1 MTFDLGE
8 MPDIVPTLAVLCALR
23 PGRSLIRNVA
33 HLRLKECDRLEALVN
48 ELGKTGIAAE
58 VIGEDLAITGGLPRG
73 ARIRTYDDHRIA
85 MSFAIMGMA
94 VPGMEIEGEACV
106 GKSFPGFW
114 MALEGLRGRVVP
126 SPQQEEAMRVTTHH
140 FVRRAKPDERRN
152 EERAVTQ

>member
-1 MTFDLGE
+1 MAFDLGE

-33 HLRLKECDRLEALVN
+33 HLRLKECDRLEALVS

-58 VIGEDLAITGGLPRG
+58 VIGEDLAITGGIPRG

-85 MSFAIMGMA
+85 MSFAILGLA
-94 VPGMEIEGEACV
+94 VPGMEIEGEGCV

-114 MALEGLRGRVVP
+114 KSLEGLRGMAVP
-126 SPQQEEAMRVTTHH
+126 SVQPEEGSRRST
-140 FVRRAKPDERRN
+140 FVPRTKPGGRRN